1 MKMKGFVL
9 HLHSATQSERI
20 EGVVSFV
27 GEDAS
32 GAFGI
37 LPGHERMVA
46 SVVFGLARFRLPDE
60 PWQYLALPGAVL
72 HFTDNELFLAT
83 RRFVR
88 DHDHKRI
95 SATLRQEL
103 ATEEE
108 KLAGMRDS
116 VRKLEAQMLRRLW
129 LAQREMGFRT

>member
-1 MKMKGFVL
+1 MSSFVL
-9 HLHSATQSERI
+9 HLHSATQSERV

-46 SVVFGLARFRLPDE
+46 SLVFGLARFRVPGE

-72 HFTDNELFLAT
+72 RFADNELFLAT
-83 RRFVR
+83 RRFLRDR
-88 DHDHKRI
+88 DHQSI
-95 SATLRQEL
+95 SAALRQDL
-103 ATEEE
+103 AAEEV
-108 KLAGMRDS
+108 KLAEIRDS
-116 VRKLEAQMLRRLW
+116 VHKLEAEMLRRLW
-129 LAQREMGFRT
+129 QAQRDIGFSA

>member
-1 MKMKGFVL
+1 MKSFVL
-9 HLHSATQSERI
+9 HLHSATQSERM

-32 GAFGI
+32 GTFGI

-46 SVVFGLARFRLPDE
+46 SLVFGLARFRVLDE
-60 PWQYLALPGAVL
+60 PWQYLAFPGAVL
-72 HFTDNELFLAT
+72 HFTANELFLAT
-83 RRFVR
+83 RRFVH
-88 DHDHKRI
+88 DHDHQRI
-95 SATLRQEL
+95 SATLRREL
-103 ATEEE
+103 TTEED

-129 LAQREMGFRT
+129 QAQREMGFSA